1 MSITTKGIKWG
12 YGVQSALGTAVA
24 ASGGLRC
31 RAEGGITDFKPNM
44 THVDAPLQ
52 DGTWGRH
59 DYTEVAGISKPTLSF
74 PGILRPGLLQML
86 LQQVCDE
93 AVDGDIYTY
102 TLKDTG
108 CNPLATAYLSL
119 IRCNDLAS
127 SKDKRMT
134 DGIIKSIKLSSSEG
148 NQKVAADLEFLGSAL
163 AYTYDGSGDVYTLP
177 TESFLLHKGL
187 TFKIG
192 AAATRCA
199 EYDVAIDPG
208 IVGIVDDAA
217 AIQEFILGEFKCE
230 GTIRIPWA
238 DEDVLND
245 FMTSVANTL
254 IWEWGTGGVSGHCK
268 ISIPVKYNEPDE
280 DVDNDK
286 RLRQGMP
293 FKFAETSS
301 QEFEVVLTV

>member
-1 MSITTKGIKWG
+1 MSITDKGLKWG
-12 YGVQSALGTAVA
+12 IGTQGALGTAVA

-31 RAEGGITDFKPNM
+31 RGEGGITDFKPNM
-44 THVDAPLQ
+44 AHVDAVLQ

-74 PGILRPGLLQML
+74 PGILRPELLKSL
-86 LQQVCDE
+86 LQQICDE
-93 AVDGDIYTY
+93 GVAGEVYTY
-102 TLKDTG
+102 TLKDAG
-108 CNPLATAYLSL
+108 CNPSATKHLSL

-127 SKDKRMT
+127 SKDKRLT
-134 DGIIKSIKLSSSEG
+134 DGTIKSIKLSSSEG
-148 NQKVAADLEFLGSAL
+148 SQKVAADLEFLGSAL
-163 AYTYDGSGDVYTLP
+163 AYTYDGSGDTYTLP
-177 TESFLLHKGL
+177 TENFLLHKGL

-192 AAATRCA
+192 ASATRCP
-199 EYDVAIDPG
+199 EYDVTIDFG
-208 IVGIVDDAA
+208 TIGIVDDGT

-238 DEDVLND
+238 DDDVLND

-254 IWEWGTGGVSGHCK
+254 IWEWGTSGVSGHLK

-280 DVDNDK
+280 DIDNDK

-293 FKFAETSS
+293 FKFAETST